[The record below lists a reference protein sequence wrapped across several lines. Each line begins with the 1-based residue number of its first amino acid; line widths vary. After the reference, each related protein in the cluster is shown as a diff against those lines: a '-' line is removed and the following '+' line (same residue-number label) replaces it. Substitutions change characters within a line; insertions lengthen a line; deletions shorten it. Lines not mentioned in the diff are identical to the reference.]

1 MAARHPL
8 PASRGEGAECA
19 ARAESTAPQAPP
31 HTTRATSRPGV
42 AAAVEEAVL
51 VVVRGGLAV
60 RLDGG
65 DLGERGLH
73 RGALADGVEPARE
86 VWIVLPIYALGV
98 VVARPWGGRDAGDG
112 VLLAAE
118 VGPRADPG
126 LQH

>member
-31 HTTRATSRPGV
+31 HTSRLTSRPGV

-73 RGALADGVEPARE
+73 RGALADGVEPAHV
-86 VWIVLPIYALGV
+86 VWIVLPLHALGF
-98 VVARPWGGRDAGDG
+98 VVAGPWIVRYVGDG
-112 VLLAAE
+112 VIPA
-118 VGPRADPG
+118 
-126 LQH
+126 